1 MFGKAHHVTHVGGR
15 SGYNKQG
22 EINFVY
28 WWKSEKKKKRGINT
42 NKVKSEILLQPWLR
56 NQTGTRCLGPNFTGE
71 PDENAAFFWLC
82 THFIEFNSLCI

>member
-28 WWKSEKKKKRGINT
+28 WWKSEKKKKKGDKHKQSKI
-42 NKVKSEILLQPWLR
+42 
-56 NQTGTRCLGPNFTGE
+56 
-71 PDENAAFFWLC
+71 
-82 THFIEFNSLCI
+82 